1 MGGPLESVLQAY
13 EDLPLKFFEK
23 KRQWAN
29 LAELYIGLLKE
40 TIRKDMKNSDS
51 PLKF

>member
-1 MGGPLESVLQAY
+1 MSLILDPLKKAANEM
-13 EDLPLKFFEK
+13 DLPLKFLER

-40 TIRKDMKNSDS
+40 AVRAGR
-51 PLKF
+51 